1 MTLVS
6 SAKRR
11 TARQCCLLALLV
23 LSSGL
28 AVREPVQ
35 AQQALRIGYWQIPPH
50 VIDVQ
55 NGKPRG
61 AAISYFREYIEPRLG
76 MTIVWDR
83 DVTPPTRL
91 MEQLREGEKDAMI
104 FLGKTEE
111 RTEHF
116 HYPQPYLEIPQALVF
131 SSGHPIERVSDVSQ
145 LYGLRVG
152 FLVGGRLPDALR
164 DDKIRYDL
172 IAGERLFERNV
183 EKLLLGR
190 IDAVYAPLTIA
201 LTNIIEQMQ
210 AGDRVKVVPIEFL
223 EPVLIYTVFSKKT
236 VGNAVVERYNEA
248 LEAAGSSRRYK
259 DYVGDY
265 EAEQKVP

>member
-76 MTIVWDR
+76 MAVVWDR

-91 MEQLREGEKDAMI
+91 MEQLREGQKDAMI
-104 FLGKTEE
+104 FLGKTKE
-111 RTEHF
+111 RTEYL
-116 HYPQPYLEIPQALVF
+116 HYPQPYLDIPQTLAF
-131 SSGHPIERVSDVSQ
+131 SRNHSIERVNDISQ

-164 DDKIRYDL
+164 DDRIRYDL
-172 IAGERLFERNV
+172 LAGERLFQRNV

-201 LTNIIEQMQ
+201 LTSIIEQMKV
-210 AGDRVKVVPIEFL
+210 GDRVKVVPIEFL

-236 VGNAVVERYNEA
+236 IGEPVVERYNEA
-248 LEAAGSSRRYK
+248 LETARSSRGYK
-259 DYVGDY
+259 DYVKDY
-265 EAEQKVP
+265 EAKRALP